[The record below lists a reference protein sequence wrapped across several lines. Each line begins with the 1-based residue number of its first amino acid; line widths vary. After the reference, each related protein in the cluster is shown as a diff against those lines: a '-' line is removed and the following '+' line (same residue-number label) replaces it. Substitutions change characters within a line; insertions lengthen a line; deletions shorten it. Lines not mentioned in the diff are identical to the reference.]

1 MSVYSVVVS
10 NIGIVADG
18 LNNPILARKE
28 YGDWVKIAKTP
39 NSRASG
45 ESVTLYRDGEPE
57 LEHSGPNETD

>member
-1 MSVYSVVVS
+1 MPIYSVVVS

-39 NSRASG
+39 RGRASG
-45 ESVTLYRDGEPE
+45 ESVTLCKDGEPE
-57 LEHSGPNETD
+57 LEHFGSNETD